1 MRLIGADGEQVGVI
15 SIDVALA
22 RAESAG
28 LDLVEVASQ
37 ATPPVCKI
45 MDFGK
50 YRYELQKKQRE
61 NKKKQHTIANKEVR
75 MRPSISSHDLE
86 TKMNA
91 AKKFLLDG
99 SRVKVSIRFRGREM
113 SRQDLG
119 RDLMD
124 RVIEILS
131 EIAEVDKTPKVE
143 GRIMSVHLAPK

>member
-124 RVIEILS
+124 RVIDILS

>member
-1 MRLIGADGEQVGVI
+1 MERADE
-15 SIDVALA
+15 
-22 RAESAG
+22 AG

-37 ATPPVCKI
+37 ANPPVCKI

-50 YRYELQKKQRE
+50 YRYEMQKKQRE
-61 NKKKQHTIANKEVR
+61 NKKKQHTISNKEVR

-86 TKMNA
+86 TKINA

-119 RDLMD
+119 RQLMD
-124 RVIEILS
+124 RVIEMLS